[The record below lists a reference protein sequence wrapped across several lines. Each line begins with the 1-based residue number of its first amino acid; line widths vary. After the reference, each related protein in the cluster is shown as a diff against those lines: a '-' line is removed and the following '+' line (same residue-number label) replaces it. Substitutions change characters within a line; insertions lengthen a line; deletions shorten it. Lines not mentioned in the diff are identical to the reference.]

1 MGFSAIIP
9 AVDVADANA
18 ALEAAGYGSDNF
30 AVPLMQGPWRTDGF
44 SLSPPAAYGMSVGG
58 DVPEF
63 REAVAA
69 IPRVDV
75 RDTEGDTSEFDQHLA
90 VLGLSRKPTPEL
102 AEDL

>member
-18 ALEAAGYGSDNF
+18 VLEAAGFGSDNF
-30 AVPLMQGPWRTDGF
+30 VVPLMQGTWRTEGF

-58 DVPEF
+58 NAPDF
-63 REAVAA
+63 RDAVAA

-75 RDTEGDTSEFDQHLA
+75 RDAEGDASEFDQHLA
-90 VLGLSRKPTPEL
+90 ALGLSREPTPEL
-102 AEDL
+102 TEDL